1 MPRAPRQRL
10 IRSVLGCVLLV
21 GVFAAIAQL
30 AGVSGPR
37 GVAPGTHLDFASSD
51 TWLVQL
57 PKGPTPAVA
66 SASRSLA
73 RSGGGGSKV
82 ATSAELP
89 GGWYEVSLP
98 GEVSADQAED
108 QFAAAGATGVEPVV
122 PRVFYDEAVP
132 NAPSTPAAPSTPS
145 AQATPNAVS
154 DPVSAFQGGSF
165 QESLR
170 AGTMRATRLG
180 EQWAIDQASDVD
192 IDGNEAWAKTTG
204 SGTIVAVI
212 DTGVDPNHPDLK
224 GRVLP
229 GKDFSGSDTGATYD
243 AVGHGTAVASIIAGG
258 GVGMAGVAPDARIL
272 PLKVY
277 DDSEV
282 GFQMAGYLQ
291 AIRYAAD
298 NGAKVINI
306 SLGCGGLAACY
317 SQPELD
323 ALAYAASKGVLV
335 VAAAGNGDA
344 SGRGM
349 NNDSPSTPDYPSD
362 YDLPNIVSVTAS
374 TRLGSWSTWSN
385 YGPVNVDLAAPGEG
399 ILVATPGGGYK
410 TADGT
415 SFSAPYVTG
424 AAALVSAAV
433 PGVTPTDIRAKLLAG
448 VTPIPELSGRI
459 VSGGTLNAAAALA
472 STVSGGGAN
481 AVTGPVIGS
490 PKSGTHLAVPPV
502 LSWRLPAGWVSSYVL
517 VKGAGANVKVAVKPG
532 ARTVAH
538 PAAAWRSGS
547 YQWQVVARTPKGQSV
562 HTGWSSYTVAPRL
575 AAWVTSGKVGGRGH
589 TLRLRVGYGSTVP
602 ATRTRIT
609 VLANGRTI
617 HRGASVSRSGH
628 VRGVGSPH
636 RGWFVY
642 DIRTTKSLAVGT
654 KLEFVVQVQA
664 GGTTLTR
671 RFAAKVA

>member
-1 MPRAPRQRL
+1 MPRAPRRRL
-10 IRSVLGCVLLV
+10 LRPVFGCVLLV
-21 GVFAAIAQL
+21 GAVAAIAQL
-30 AGVSGPR
+30 AGVAGPQ
-37 GVAPGTHLDFASSD
+37 GVTPGTHLDFASSD

-57 PKGPTPAVA
+57 PDGPDASVA
-66 SASRSLA
+66 SAARSLA
-73 RSGGGGSKV
+73 RSSGGGSKV
-82 ATSAELP
+82 ATSGELA

-98 GEVSADQAED
+98 AEVSADEAED
-108 QFAAAGATGVEPVV
+108 RFAAAGATGVEPVV

-132 NAPSTPAAPSTPS
+132 NAPSTPSSTTRTAAGG
-145 AQATPNAVS
+145 TPNAVS
-154 DPVSAFQGGSF
+154 DPVSAFNGGSF

-170 AGTMRATRLG
+170 AGTMRAARLS
-180 EQWAIDQASDVD
+180 EQWAIDQPSDVD

-212 DTGVDPNHPDLK
+212 DTGVDANHPDLK

-258 GVGMAGVAPDARIL
+258 GVGMAGVAPDARIM

-277 DDSEV
+277 NDSEV
-282 GFQMAGYLQ
+282 GFDMGGYLQ
-291 AIRYAAD
+291 AIRYAVD

-306 SLGCGGLAACY
+306 SLGCGGVVACY

-323 ALAYAASKGVLV
+323 ALAYAASKGVVV

-362 YDLPNIVSVTAS
+362 YDLPNIISVTAS
-374 TRLGSWSTWSN
+374 TRLGNWSTWSN
-385 YGPVNVDLAAPGEG
+385 YGPINVDIAAPGEG

-433 PGVTPTDIRAKLLAG
+433 PGADATDIRAKLLAG
-448 VTPIPELSGRI
+448 VTPIPELAGRI
-459 VSGGTLNAAAALA
+459 VSGGTLNAATALA
-472 STVSGGGAN
+472 SAVTGGGAN
-481 AVTGPVIGS
+481 SVNGPLAS
-490 PKSGTHLAVPPV
+490 APKPGARLAAPPV
-502 LSWRLPAGWVSSYVL
+502 LSWRLPNGWSSTRVL
-517 VKGAGANVKVAVKPG
+517 IKGAGANLAVAVKPA
-532 ARTVAH
+532 ARTLAQ
-538 PAAAWRSGS
+538 PASAWRSGA
-547 YQWQVVARTPKGQSV
+547 YQWQVVARTPNGQSV
-562 HTGWSSYTVAPRL
+562 HTGWSAYTVAPRL
-575 AAWVTSGKVGGRGH
+575 AAWITSGRVRGRGH

-602 ATRTRIT
+602 STRTRIT

-617 HRGASVSRSGH
+617 HQGALISRTAH
-628 VRGVGSPH
+628 VRGVGSPR

-642 DIRTTKSLAVGT
+642 DVKTAKVLAIGT
-654 KLEFVVQVQA
+654 KLVFVVQVQA

-671 RFAAKVA
+671 RFSAKVA